1 MKTTLYIIVTI
12 FSFFLISCNRR
23 EKQLERR
30 LVATEHSLNESN
42 VELLK
47 ALQGV
52 QNLIEE
58 NENLKNEIDDL
69 KSKNE
74 KLIKRNNDLAVENND
89 LRNENDNLSNKL
101 NAKITSGKI
110 QVKPTTFT
118 PKTVKEHGRNNSI
131 SENKSIAITNNE
143 IKSFLTE
150 CKKSEVKRIQGLLLK
165 LREIDEERVNT
176 KLWRG
181 FKQTRQYER
190 GQQKYSRDFR
200 RKSAC
205 FQTSNE
211 ATNLHYKIL
220 RKIKN
225 LPEDNS
231 TIQFRKILLNIDQN
245 LEIIIDCC
253 KIHTQLTTKGE
264 MDTYTTNALQAMEKI
279 NSIINNYQ

>member
-1 MKTTLYIIVTI
+1 MKTTSYIIVLLL
-12 FSFFLISCNRR
+12 SFFLISCNRR

-89 LRNENDNLSNKL
+89 LRNENDNLSNKH
-101 NAKITSGKI
+101 NAKVASGKI
-110 QVKPTTFT
+110 QVKPTAFT
-118 PKTVKEHGRNNSI
+118 PKTVKEHSRNNNI
-131 SENKSIAITNNE
+131 TENKKNTITNNE

-150 CKKSEVKRIQGLLLK
+150 CKKSVKEINNLLSY
-165 LREIDEERVNT
+165 LRNVDEERVNT

-181 FKQTRQYER
+181 FKQTRQYKR
-190 GQQKYSRDFR
+190 SQQKYSRDSR
-200 RKSAC
+200 RQSAC
-205 FQTSNE
+205 LQIGNE
-211 ATNLHYKIL
+211 ATKLHYKIT
-220 RKIKN
+220 RKLKN

-231 TIQFRKILLNIDQN
+231 TIQFRKILLSIDQN
-245 LEIIIDCC
+245 LKIIIYNNNVH
-253 KIHTQLTTKGE
+253 KQATTKGE
-264 MDTYTTNALQAMEKI
+264 WDTCTTSALQALERI
-279 NSIINNYQ
+279 NGIIDNF